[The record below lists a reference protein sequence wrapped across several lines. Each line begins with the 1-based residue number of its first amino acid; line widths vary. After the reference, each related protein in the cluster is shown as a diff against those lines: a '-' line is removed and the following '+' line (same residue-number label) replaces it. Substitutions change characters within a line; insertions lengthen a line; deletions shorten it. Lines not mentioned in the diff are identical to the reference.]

1 MSSASSSHRRSFRAF
16 ALVALLAA
24 APAACLDLGGLPAD
38 STSAGS
44 TSGAGGAGGVEIT
57 TSTSATMATATSG
70 ASSSSGPV
78 TCTPGTIS
86 PCAYGGPAGTEDKG
100 VCKAG
105 THKCQPDGMSYGAC
119 TGEVV
124 PAVEDCV
131 NAVDEDCSGASKC
144 TGGTVGGAGFIGEVS
159 TNDDEVVFA
168 VATDKAGNIVLGG
181 VEGSI
186 GNNYLDYSISSG
198 NGAIRKLSPTGQK
211 LWSNA
216 VTVGGT
222 GYAVIRG
229 VATDAAGDVIV
240 LGEYQEAI
248 VGGDFSLP
256 KGSGVDI
263 FLIKLLGAT
272 GKPVWQTRFIGT
284 NEQYPHALA
293 LDANGNIFVAGT
305 TYGPVDFG
313 GGATSGGGDPDLFVA
328 KLDKDGKYIWSKA
341 YGDAQPQVGIGL
353 AMTPEGDVVVVG
365 ALRGKLDFGGGKSV
379 TGGNGDDD
387 VFVAKLKGD
396 TGVGLWAASYG
407 DASNQQANGVVVG
420 SDGSVVIT
428 GQMVGGCNFGG
439 ANLDAKMNLDV
450 FVAKLKADGS
460 HVWSHNYGSGGENQ
474 AGLRVTIDPA
484 QNIVVVG
491 YFKDTLDFGAPTM
504 TLTDAAPK
512 NTPETDMFV
521 AKLAA
526 DGSSL
531 WARSFGDT
539 NDQAA
544 WAVTTD
550 AAANV
555 IVGGSFKGTMNLPP
569 AITSTGNYDA
579 FWLKLAP

>member
-16 ALVALLAA
+16 ALVALIAA

-38 STSAGS
+38 STSTGT
-44 TSGAGGAGGVEIT
+44 TSGAGGTGGVEIT

-78 TCTPGTIS
+78 TCAPGTIS

-144 TGGTVGGAGFIGEVS
+144 TGGTVGGAGFTDIPS
-159 TNDDEVVFA
+159 NDDVVFA

-181 VEGSI
+181 VEDITPNGPIGSAI
-186 GNNYLDYSISSG
+186 YSG
-198 NGAIRKLSPTGQK
+198 TGVVTKLSPTGMK
-211 LWSNA
+211 LWSKA
-216 VTVGGT
+216 VTTGG
-222 GYAVIRG
+222 GGHSVIRG
-229 VATDAAGDVIV
+229 VATDNAGSVFIV
-240 LGEYQEAI
+240 GEYRGSI
-248 VGGDFSLP
+248 VGADFTLP
-256 KGSGVDI
+256 MADVDDI
-263 FLIKLLGAT
+263 FLIKLDAAGT
-272 GKPVWQTRFIGT
+272 TVWQKQFTGP
-284 NEQYPHALA
+284 NGQYANALA
-293 LDANGNIFVAGT
+293 LDTSGNIFLTGV
-305 TYGPVDFG
+305 TYGSVNFG
-313 GGATSGGGDPDLFVA
+313 GGAKSAGGGSDLFVA
-328 KLDKDGKYIWSKA
+328 KLDKDGNHLWSNV
-341 YGDAQPQVGIGL
+341 YGDGSAQVGYGAAVTTQGDIVVAGL
-353 AMTPEGDVVVVG
+353 LG
-365 ALRGKLDFGGGKSV
+365 GKMDFGTVKAITT
-379 TGGNGDDD
+379 TGGED

-396 TGVGLWAASYG
+396 TGAALWANNYG
-407 DASNQQANGVVVG
+407 DSSDQHANGVAVG
-420 SDGSVVIT
+420 SDGSVVLT
-428 GQMVGGCNFGG
+428 GSMIGHCKFGS
-439 ANLDAKMNLDV
+439 ADLDAKSNSDV
-450 FVAKLKADGS
+450 FVAKLHDDGS
-460 HVWSHNYGSGGENQ
+460 PDWSHNYGSGPDNQ
-474 AGLRVTIDPA
+474 VGLGVTIDVA

-491 YFKDTLDFGAPTM
+491 YLRDMMAFGST
-504 TLTDAAPK
+504 TLTGADSKPSS
-512 NTPETDMFV
+512 TTDMFV

-531 WARSFGDT
+531 WARGFGDT

-550 AAANV
+550 ASANV
-555 IVGGSFKGTMNLPP
+555 IVGGSFQGTMNLPP